1 MTRLRIKMN
10 MRTYG
15 KRMSALRKE
24 RKMTQDELAKLL
36 KTSISVIGRY
46 ERDEMTPSIE
56 MAKKIAGFLDT
67 TVAYLLGETEK
78 ADLFKDPAMLQ
89 RLVELNKMDNTEKS
103 HILHVLDGFIKSVK
117 LKNIA
122 AL

>member
-1 MTRLRIKMN
+1 MDTF
-10 MRTYG
+10 G
-15 KRMSALRKE
+15 KRITALRKE

-36 KTSISVIGRY
+36 KTSISVVGRY

-56 MAKKIAGFLDT
+56 VARKIAGFLNT
-67 TVAYLLGETEK
+67 TVGYLLGETEK
-78 ADLFKDPAMLQ
+78 ADLFKDPAMLT
-89 RLVELNKMDNTEKS
+89 RLSELDKMGNEDKS

-117 LKNIA
+117 FKNIA

>member
-1 MTRLRIKMN
+1 MDSF
-10 MRTYG
+10 G
-15 KRMSALRKE
+15 KRIATLRKE
-24 RKMTQDELAKLL
+24 RKMTQQDLAKLL
-36 KTSISVIGRY
+36 NTSISVVGRY

-56 MAKKIAGFLDT
+56 VAKKIAGFLDT
-67 TVAYLLGETEK
+67 TVGYLLGETEK
-78 ADLFKDPAMLQ
+78 DDLFKDPAMLQ
-89 RLVELNKMDNTEKS
+89 RLIDLDKMDTTEKK

>member
-1 MTRLRIKMN
+1 MDTF
-10 MRTYG
+10 G
-15 KRMSALRKE
+15 KRMAALRKE
-24 RKMTQDELAKLL
+24 RKLTQDELAKLL
-36 KTSISVIGRY
+36 STSISVIGRY
-46 ERDEMTPSIE
+46 ERDEMTPSIDV
-56 MAKKIAGFLDT
+56 AKKISNHLTT
-67 TVAYLLGETEK
+67 TVGYLLGETDK

-89 RLVELNKMDNTEKS
+89 RLAELDKMEKTEKS

>member
-1 MTRLRIKMN
+1 MDTF
-10 MRTYG
+10 G
-15 KRMSALRKE
+15 KRLAALRKE

-36 KTSISVIGRY
+36 NTSISVIGRY

-56 MAKKIAGFLDT
+56 AAKKISSYLNT
-67 TVAYLLGETEK
+67 TVGYLLGETDK
-78 ADLFKDPAMLQ
+78 AELFKDPVMLQ
-89 RLVELNKMDNTEKS
+89 RLSELDSMASDDKS

-117 LKNIA
+117 FKNIA